1 MGRLKTLRKYL
12 IWLIAFYL
20 FSMIFIYIGLNA
32 RYNNIDSNGE
42 VPGNVKIELAQAT
55 SVNGRI
61 FGKITSTEADNLN
74 GKYLKV
80 DIFSK
85 RDELIGTKYLK
96 LDNLKLNE
104 PNRFAVYFSAQN
116 IKKYSVDILDYS
128 EELLK
133 EESRVKEMYKKVFR
147 DQDMPIWLIILLVAY
162 ALAP

>member
-1 MGRLKTLRKYL
+1 MDRLKTLRKYI

-20 FSMIFIYIGLNA
+20 FAMIISYIGLNS
-32 RYNNIDSNGE
+32 RYSNIENSGE
-42 VPGNVKIELAQAT
+42 MPGNVKIDLAQAT

-61 FGKITSTEADNLN
+61 LGKITSTEADNLN

>member
-61 FGKITSTEADNLN
+61 LGKITSTEADNLN

-85 RDELIGTKYLK
+85 REELIGTKYLK

-128 EELLK
+128 EEQLK

>member
-1 MGRLKTLRKYL
+1 MDRLKTLRKYI

-74 GKYLKV
+74 EKYLKV

-128 EELLK
+128 EEQLK

>member
-1 MGRLKTLRKYL
+1 MDRLKTLRKYL

>member
-61 FGKITSTEADNLN
+61 LGKITSTEADNLN

-128 EELLK
+128 EEQLK

>member
-1 MGRLKTLRKYL
+1 MDRLKTLRKYI

-20 FSMIFIYIGLNA
+20 FSMFFIYIGLNA

>member
-104 PNRFAVYFSAQN
+104 PNKFAVYFSAQN
-116 IKKYSVDILDYS
+116 IKKYSIDILDYS
-128 EELLK
+128 EELIK
-133 EESRVKEMYKKVFR
+133 EESRVKEMYKKIFR
-147 DQDMPIWLIILLVAY
+147 DQDMPIWLIILFVAY